1 MSEIERQLLNSL
13 LMCVLQQIDNR
24 NSSSSDDD
32 IRNLLIQVTLLLQA
46 KDLNTAKIQINAGKE
61 LIQTVRGLQA
71 KIDAILS

>member
-13 LMCVLQQIDNR
+13 LLSVLQQIDNR

-46 KDLNTAKIQINAGKE
+46 KDLNTAKTQINDSKE
-61 LIQTVRGLQA
+61 LIQIIRGLQA

>member
-46 KDLNTAKIQINAGKE
+46 KDLNTAKTQINDSKE
-61 LIQTVRGLQA
+61 LIQTIRGLQA

>member
-46 KDLNTAKIQINAGKE
+46 KDLNTAKTQINDSKE